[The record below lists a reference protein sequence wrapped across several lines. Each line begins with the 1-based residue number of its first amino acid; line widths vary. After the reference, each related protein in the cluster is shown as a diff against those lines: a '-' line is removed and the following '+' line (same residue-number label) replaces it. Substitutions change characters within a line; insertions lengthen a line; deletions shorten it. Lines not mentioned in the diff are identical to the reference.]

1 MKTLRL
7 IIVLFLCL
15 VLVVISAGF
24 LLPGK
29 VHVERSLLISATS
42 ESLFEKVNT
51 LKHWKKWSPWL
62 LPDTSMAL
70 LYTGPEKGV
79 GATLNWNSKINN
91 RLKGNAIIISSTPCD
106 SLLVILDF
114 GESGKTSC
122 TFRFDENDKGTNVTW
137 RLDSDVG
144 MNPVSR
150 WMGLFINRMVGPDL
164 ETGLMNLEKLAIANK
179 MVNGFEIN
187 DVESPAR
194 VLLTVRDTAST
205 ELITKKLPL
214 MYEKISR
221 FIKKESLSPAGAPLT
236 IYHGSTMNVYDI
248 ETCIPIFSAI
258 NTPVGINCIQV
269 QPQKTVMIKYFGT
282 RYLIKNAYSALY
294 LYMNNNGLYAI
305 GPSWEEYITNPI
317 METDSNAWQTNIYF
331 PVK

>member
-7 IIVLFLCL
+7 ILALFLCF

-29 VHVERSLLISATS
+29 VQVERSLLISASS

-62 LPDTSMAL
+62 LSDTSMTL
-70 LYTGPEKGV
+70 HYSGPEKGA
-79 GATLNWNSKINN
+79 GAFINWHSKKNSIV
-91 RLKGNAIIISSTPCD
+91 KGNALIISSTPSD

-122 TFRFDENDKGTNVTW
+122 TFHFDESDNGTKVKW
-137 RLDSDVG
+137 RLYSDVG

-150 WMGLFINRMVGPDL
+150 WMGLFINSMVGPDL
-164 ETGLMNLEKLAIANK
+164 ESGLMNLEKLAIANT
-179 MVNGFEIN
+179 MVNGFEIV
-187 DVESPAR
+187 DYELPAR

-205 ELITKKLPL
+205 EMITKKLTS
-214 MYEKISR
+214 MYEKISV
-221 FIKKESLSPAGAPLT
+221 FIKNKSLSPAGAPLT
-236 IYHGSTMNVYDI
+236 IYHGFSLNVYDI

-258 NTPVGINCIQV
+258 NTTEGINCIEV
-269 QPQKTVMIKYFGT
+269 QPQKAIMIKYFGT
-282 RYLIKNAYSALY
+282 RHLISNAYSALHI
-294 LYMNNNGLYAI
+294 YMNNNGLYTS

-317 METDSNAWQTNIYF
+317 LVADSNAWQTNIYF